1 MVQGFQSVS
10 DHFTT
15 LRSKGLISAK
25 IAIKLNR
32 NRSNILNI
40 FESKSGPEYKQSFK
54 DGLSD
59 SQDASNTD
67 RILVVSYFPLVYLSM
82 REVMNLTRFF
92 GNFIKRYFFN
102 NFILFIF
109 FKNFIIFFN

>member
-32 NRSNILNI
+32 NRSNMLNI

-67 RILVVSYFPLVYLSM
+67 RILVVSLFSLSI
-82 REVMNLTRFF
+82 LIDAG
-92 GNFIKRYFFN
+92 GNELNQVFWKLYQKV
-102 NFILFIF
+102 LFQ
-109 FKNFIIFFN
+109 

>member
-32 NRSNILNI
+32 NRSNMLNI

-59 SQDASNTD
+59 SQDASNTV
-67 RILVVSYFPLVYLSM
+67 RILVVSLFSLSI
-82 REVMNLTRFF
+82 LIDAG
-92 GNFIKRYFFN
+92 GNELNQVFWKLHQKV
-102 NFILFIF
+102 LFQ
-109 FKNFIIFFN
+109 